1 MLIYEL
7 WLLVVSKVL
16 KNQFPE
22 VRTGRSVCGIHNEWV
37 TGYSFGV
44 ELGMFSGDRLLMV
57 VISPLNVVIDF

>member
-22 VRTGRSVCGIHNEWV
+22 VRTGRSVWYTQCNGSRGTVLVLNWACSVV
-37 TGYSFGV
+37 T
-44 ELGMFSGDRLLMV
+44 
-57 VISPLNVVIDF
+57 DF